1 MSATSESKK
10 TTPSGLEPARRTFLV
25 KLAALATGAIATLVP
40 LASGAWVF
48 LDPLR
53 RKATGDGRRLVR
65 IAVLD
70 ALPADG
76 VPRQFPV
83 IADRTDAWT
92 HYAADSLG
100 AVYLRR
106 TGDREVTALSA
117 TCPHAGCNVDFRAG
131 DQPQPPGEFA
141 CPCHRSTFEADGKRI
156 DPEHCP
162 SPRDL
167 DPLAVELRDQGG
179 TVEVWV
185 KFETFLAG
193 TAERIVT
200 G

>member
-1 MSATSESKK
+1 MSATSESPRA
-10 TTPSGLEPARRTFLV
+10 TRPSVEPPRRTFLV
-25 KLAALATGAIATLVP
+25 KLAALATGAVATLVP
-40 LASGAWVF
+40 LATGVFVF

-53 RKATGDGRRLVR
+53 RKAGGDGGRLVR
-65 IAVLD
+65 ITKLD

-92 HYAADSLG
+92 DYPADSLG
-100 AVYLRR
+100 SIFLRR
-106 TGDREVTALSA
+106 TGDRDVTALSA
-117 TCPHAGCNVDFRAG
+117 TCPHAGCNVDFRRG
-131 DQPQPPGEFA
+131 DAPQPPGEFA
-141 CPCHRSTFEADGKRI
+141 CPCHRSTFEPDGTRI

-162 SPRDL
+162 SPRGL
-167 DPLAVELRDQGG
+167 DPLAVELREQGG

-185 KFETFLAG
+185 NYQTFLAG
-193 TAERIVT
+193 TAERIAT